1 LKDEIEVVCMWILLG
16 DRIKMESYRMNKQ
29 ENTNR
34 WIVELEHSNTR
45 KKINGRKE
53 DKLTDKKL

>member
-1 LKDEIEVVCMWILLG
+1 MWILLG